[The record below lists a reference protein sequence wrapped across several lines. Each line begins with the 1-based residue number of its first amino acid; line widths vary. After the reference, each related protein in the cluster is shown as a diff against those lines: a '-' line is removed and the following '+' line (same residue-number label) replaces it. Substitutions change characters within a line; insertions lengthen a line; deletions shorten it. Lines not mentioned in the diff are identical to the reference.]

1 VSDKF
6 FNPVEVPVITDPPQ
20 AEVGFVRIYGRG
32 DDAYALFGDGEEKL
46 LTGGVVVVPG
56 TERDIS
62 FPDDAFVGDSIF
74 TRFVLADSGAVSD
87 AVEFNVMLQD
97 DAALSDAATSSITTR
112 QNDSLATSDEASST
126 ITTRRGDSLAASD
139 DQAITVG
146 LVDTGAASD
155 ARQVAQI
162 DAVNWANVVEAN
174 SEFESP
180 ANLVDLSEATAA
192 TLTAT
197 RTALSDSVTVTGSIE
212 VSLPDLSIT
221 PSPDVVSVELQ
232 WGWSAAVG
240 GSNIARSGNSVD
252 IDIEYSVDNGSTF
265 TLLENVTTAVG
276 STDGATTITATYAQ
290 TQALRFR
297 VSGSVVSGTN
307 ATLNASQ
314 EFNIFYVRADLSLTQ
329 TL

>member
-1 VSDKF
+1 MSVRF
-6 FNPVEVPVITDPPQ
+6 FNAVDLPVLLHVPEPEP
-20 AEVGFVRIYGRG
+20 GFAKIYGRG
-32 DDAYALFGDGEEKL
+32 SDAYALFPDGKEKL
-46 LTGGVVVVPG
+46 LSGGVVVVPG
-56 TERDIS
+56 ADRDIS
-62 FPDDAFVGDSIF
+62 FADDAFVGDSIF
-74 TRFVLADSGAVSD
+74 TRFVLADSASAAD

-97 DAALSDAATSSITTR
+97 DAALSDAATSAIVTR
-112 QNDSLATSDEASST
+112 QNDSMAASDAASNT
-126 ITTRRGDSLAASD
+126 IVTRQNDSLAASD
-139 DQAITVG
+139 DQAFIIG
-146 LVDTGAASD
+146 LVDAGAARD
-155 ARQVAQI
+155 ARQVAEI
-162 DAVNWANVVEAN
+162 NAVNWANVVEAN

-197 RTALSDSVTVTGSIE
+197 RTALSGSVTVTGSIE

-232 WGWSAAVG
+232 WGWSTAVG
-240 GSNIARSGNSVD
+240 GSNLTRSGNSVD
-252 IDIEYSVDNGSTF
+252 IDIEYSLDDGSTF
-265 TLLENVTTAVG
+265 TNLETVTATESASDNTA
-276 STDGATTITATYAQ
+276 TITATYAQ

-307 ATLNASQ
+307 ATLDASQ